1 MSFISFL
8 EKNLLGC
15 PWKQQLDIE
24 CMGCGIQRALIHIL
38 KGEFI
43 EAFYMYPAIYSLIL
57 MFSFLILHLKF
68 DFNNGSKILVYL
80 FSLNAIIIIISFIL
94 KTIN

>member
-1 MSFISFL
+1 MSFTSFL
-8 EKNLLGC
+8 EKNLLSC
-15 PWKQQLDIE
+15 PWKQQLNIE
-24 CMGCGIQRALIHIL
+24 CMGCGMQRALIHVL
-38 KGEFI
+38 KGEFT

-68 DFNNGSKILVYL
+68 DYNNGSKILVYL